1 MGAVQLAFNRVK
13 NAFDMNPNPD
23 YSMRKH
29 WLQQLRKALRQHE
42 QALIS
47 AMSQDFGGR
56 SEMECRM
63 ADLMPSY
70 SLLRYSQRNLSR
82 WMRPENRHGDLSFW
96 PARAWVEYQPL
107 GVVGIIVP
115 WNYPVNLALLPLI
128 TALAAGNRVLL
139 KLSELT
145 PQTNQALRQMLSD
158 AFADEEVGVVEGGPD
173 IAAEFAALPFNHLL
187 FTGSTAV
194 GRKVMQ
200 SAAANLTPV
209 TLELGG
215 KSPVLIAPDIDI
227 ARIAP
232 SIVFGKAL
240 NAGQTCVAPDYVLC
254 PEERQDTLIAE
265 MQAAFARQYPD
276 ALKNEAYTSVISDAH
291 FQRLMH
297 LLNDAQSLG
306 AQIIPLQTPAI
317 DPVTRRMVPH
327 LITHVTED
335 MQVMQEEIF
344 GPILPVVTYRAEEAV
359 LTCLQ
364 TQPRPLALYLFD
376 RNQKRI
382 QHFLQHTHSGGVT
395 INDTVLHVAQ
405 DDLPFGGIGASG
417 MGHYHGYEG
426 FLTFSKLKPVFEV
439 GRYSPLPWLSPPYGK
454 LVNTLLRLM
463 LRK

>member
-82 WMRPENRHGDLSFW
+82 WMRPEKRHVDLSFW

-344 GPILPVVTYRAEEAV
+344 GPLLPIKIYDVIGIALRYIHHR
-359 LTCLQ
+359 
-364 TQPRPLALYLFD
+364 PRPLALYLMTD
-376 RNQKRI
+376 EP
-382 QHFLQHTHSGGVT
+382 FLTEMVIKTAHAGGMC
-395 INDTVLHVAQ
+395 INETVFHAAI
-405 DDLPFGGIGASG
+405 DSLPFGGVGASG
-417 MGHYHGYEG
+417 MGQYHGPEG
-426 FLTFSKLKPVFEV
+426 FRTFSKPKSVLSYGKMNFNSLIHPPY
-439 GRYSPLPWLSPPYGK
+439 RWWHRLLLRWLS
-454 LVNTLLRLM
+454 R
-463 LRK
+463 R